1 MKWLRLYHDT
11 VTDPKWRLVAIDSG
25 QPLTAVLAVWMSM
38 LINASQS
45 AERGTLEGWD
55 DRVAGAAIDLRPD
68 AVRCIREAMQG
79 LTLDGLRLTGWGK
92 RQRSSDDIAGRVQRH
107 RNKAKEP
114 DPGGGSGNGADN
126 SRNVTSHKGNG
137 TVTLQS
143 GDVTLHSEN
152 VTVFPLRAKT
162 TDTEVSVASATAP
175 PAAPEPSLK
184 SELFGRCLVWLVDA
198 SGRPEK
204 SLRPMVGRWVGKHG
218 EGAVLAAIVEAQREA
233 AVSPVAFIEGVLK
246 SGGKRYGKADGDKFE
261 RLRNGFAGAFSD
273 ILDPGPESSGG
284 DCRQLA
290 VGYH

>member
-79 LTLDGLRLTGWGK
+79 LTLDGLRLTGWEK

-126 SRNVTSHKGNG
+126 GGNVTPRRRNG
-137 TVTLQS
+137 TVTLQKD
-143 GDVTLHSEN
+143 GVTLHSGN
-152 VTVFPLRAKT
+152 VTDFPLRAKT
-162 TDTEVSVASATAP
+162 TDTDTSVASATGTEV
-175 PAAPEPSLK
+175 PAAPSLK
-184 SELFGRCLVWLVDA
+184 SELFGRCLAWLITTTA
-198 SGRPEK
+198 QPEK
-204 SLRPMVGRWVGKHG
+204 SLRPMVGRWIAKHG

-233 AVSPVAFIEGVLK
+233 AVSPVGFIEGVLK
-246 SGGKRYGKADGDKFE
+246 AGSKDHGKANGSQHDKLI
-261 RLRNGFAGAFSD
+261 RGLGRAFSD
-273 ILDPGPESSGG
+273 LLDPRPEDTGG
-284 DCRQLA
+284 DCREVA
-290 VGYH
+290 IGYH